1 MSEKYFWKKKLL
13 KIKAVTVKDLSV
25 SKTWRVVVV
34 IFSFL
39 YGLNV
44 KKLHTL
50 AHFNLYVVNLGLFDE
65 KKSLE
70 NVNRSRF
77 FENLGQHYCCTLGKN
92 GFLIPKTL

>member
-1 MSEKYFWKKKLL
+1 MSFIKKLFL
-13 KIKAVTVKDLSV
+13 KEKKVYKKFKAVTVKDLSV

-65 KKSLE
+65 KKKVLKMSI
-70 NVNRSRF
+70 
-77 FENLGQHYCCTLGKN
+77 GH
-92 GFLIPKTL
+92 GFLKI